1 MDIKTIVIIV
11 SYILFTLIIGLS
23 FWVGYKRGVKRSAIS
38 LGISLALIVI
48 AFLITPPISNAI
60 LNIKVNSAGDS
71 KPLSQLIID
80 ILSEQPQIK
89 TAIEN
94 SPTLRSFIEALPLVV
109 MNVVVYLV
117 LYFIMRLIGYIIYKI
132 IEVTCLKSKQKEK
145 ELGLKRNGWAGG
157 ALSVA
162 KTLIFIFLLLAPLN
176 ALLGLINDMETKTK
190 PAYTASSSSSSSSIP
205 STEEI
210 LSNIP
215 SVVTDGINAYENNV
229 FGFLGSWFGLDN
241 FVFDNLVKI
250 KVDGEEINIRQDAL
264 SYAVV
269 YNTYVEMSKAVSNPA
284 DESFVNVDWTRLD
297 QSVNYIFESGLV
309 RGVIANLFA
318 DFVNNYQ
325 EFEINFGHAQEILD
339 CLKASIEDKNVKDY
353 FTNDLKQI
361 YEAFS
366 TAGKSGVLDTLLLDK
381 TSSSADKFEKFLSID
396 NKDSLKSVVS
406 SVFDMNTIKDAF
418 SPILKFVVSKLDSS
432 RFDFSNSST
441 TIEDWENFKKT
452 ILSSVNDLTE
462 INSTLSISTIIN
474 QPVEVLKLSNEKLSL
489 LLSKTGSLLD
499 NINNAGI
506 LTDKDGTKFI
516 DKIFVGLG
524 FGNIK
529 SVNGEPEINSYEAFF
544 NYLKTPILKL
554 QDFDLYESLNSGSDT
569 QEIFYKIAEK
579 LSQESQESES
589 ETKYS
594 SALNDIILS
603 LYKSDAFK
611 TKILQ
616 KLIDSSSDLS
626 NGLFDLSNLEVYEEE
641 VYNFEKSFENWKNEC
656 YELTRLLVESF
667 KIKIGSGEGERSL
680 LSALLNEDVSLV
692 IKEIPQAQI
701 EKILIPALYSKSM
714 QGVVN
719 EAITIATENINSI
732 TGKNTSVDLSSITL
746 HEGDSEDQASEL
758 SNIIKKFVDVVP
770 ESGNISSLKEIPYDK
785 LGSLLDAVKEN
796 AFRTQLSGKTQ
807 EGLFKQHFLDFF
819 ENLKITYPQSE
830 RIIGSRNPWEI
841 SFTEL
846 LSAVE
851 KIMNSSN
858 SFISKFDDIITKE
871 NITVDD
877 ITNLVDNIDENV
889 NKEEINDLIDI
900 VVDSF
905 DYNIQI
911 PGDTEEQINQ
921 NKETIS
927 SAINSNANIDNIT
940 KQKIKG
946 LLGLL

>member
-215 SVVTDGINAYENNV
+215 SVVTDGITAYENNV

-264 SYAVV
+264 SYAIV

-309 RGVIANLFA
+309 RGVVANLFA
-318 DFVNNYQ
+318 DFVKNYQ
-325 EFEINFGHAQEILD
+325 EFEINFGQAQEILD
-339 CLKASIEDKNVKDY
+339 CLKASIENKNVKDY

-381 TSSSADKFEKFLSID
+381 TSSSTDKFEEIISIK
-396 NKDSLKSVVS
+396 NKDALKMVLS
-406 SVFDMNTIKDAF
+406 SALNMNIVKDAF
-418 SPILKFVVSKLDSS
+418 SPILKLAVNQINSDK
-432 RFDFSNSST
+432 FDFSNSST
-441 TIEDWENFKKT
+441 NVQNWEEFKKT
-452 ILSSVNDLTE
+452 ILTSVDDLAE
-462 INSTLSISTIIN
+462 INSTLPLSTIVS
-474 QPVEVLKLSNEKLSL
+474 QPVEILKLTKEKLSL

-499 NINNAGI
+499 NINNSGI
-506 LTDKDGTKFI
+506 LVDEKGTKVL
-516 DKIFVGLG
+516 DKIFEGLG

-529 SVNGEPEINSYEAFF
+529 SVNGNPEINSYESFF
-544 NYLKTPILKL
+544 NYLKTPLLKL
-554 QDFDLYESLNSGSDT
+554 QEFDLYQSISSGADA
-569 QEIFYKIAEK
+569 QETFNKVAEK
-579 LSQESQESES
+579 LSQESQESEG

-594 SALNDIILS
+594 SALSDIILS
-603 LYKSDAFK
+603 LYKSESFREN
-611 TKILQ
+611 IL
-616 KLIDSSSDLS
+616 KDFINSSMKFSDGFLDLS
-626 NGLFDLSNLEVYEEE
+626 KLEVYDGD

-656 YELTRLLVESF
+656 SQLTKFFVEAF
-667 KIKIGSGEGERSL
+667 KIKIGSGENERL
-680 LSALLNEDVSLV
+680 LLNALLKEDVSSV
-692 IKEIPQAQI
+692 IKEIPQTQI
-701 EKILIPALYSKSM
+701 EKIINPALYLKSI
-714 QGVVN
+714 QKVVS
-719 EAITIATENINSI
+719 EALAIATDNINSI
-732 TGKNTSVDLSSITL
+732 TGKDTTIDLSLITL
-746 HEGDSEDQASEL
+746 KEGDDEDQANEISQ
-758 SNIIKKFVDVVP
+758 IIKKFIAVVP
-770 ESGNISSLKEIPYDK
+770 ESGNISSLEDLSYSD

-796 AFRTQLSGKTQ
+796 AYRTTLNGKT
-807 EGLFKQHFLDFF
+807 ESGLFLGLFNDFF
-819 ENLKITYPQSE
+819 LELKNTYPQSE
-830 RIIGSRNPWEI
+830 KIIGSKNPWEI

-851 KIMNSSN
+851 KIKNTSNTFMSSL
-858 SFISKFDDIITKE
+858 DQIINKE
-871 NITVDD
+871 TITVGD
-877 ITNLVDNIDENV
+877 IEGLVNSIDENV

-927 SAINSNANIDNIT
+927 NAINSNANIDDIT